1 MKKDDDYKAIDK
13 ARKLALDKEI
23 KGKVMETSAKE
34 STGIVGLF
42 NSIGLNLIGVDNLY
56 KEMFPEVFPVEKESS
71 CCCCNWCCCCH

>member
-1 MKKDDDYKAIDK
+1 MKKDDDYEAEDK
-13 ARKLALDKEI
+13 ARELAKDEEI
-23 KGKVMETSAKE
+23 KGIVVKTSAKE

-71 CCCCNWCCCCH
+71 CCCSWCCCCH

>member
-1 MKKDDDYKAIDK
+1 MKKDDYYEAEDK
-13 ARKLALDKEI
+13 ARELAKDKEI
-23 KGKVMETSAKE
+23 MGKVVKTSAKE

-71 CCCCNWCCCCH
+71 CCCSWCCCCH

>member
-1 MKKDDDYKAIDK
+1 MKKDDDDEAEDK
-13 ARKLALDKEI
+13 ARELAKDEEI
-23 KGKVMETSAKE
+23 KGKVVKTSAKE

-71 CCCCNWCCCCH
+71 CCCSWCCCCH